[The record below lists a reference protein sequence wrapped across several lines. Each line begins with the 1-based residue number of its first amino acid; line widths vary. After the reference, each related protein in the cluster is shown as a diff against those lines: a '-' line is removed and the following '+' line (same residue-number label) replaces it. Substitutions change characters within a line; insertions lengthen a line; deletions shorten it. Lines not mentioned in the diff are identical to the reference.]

1 MKRQLVI
8 FLWICVCTMFLFSV
22 RAQETEVEEA
32 GWKLA
37 IQSYTFH
44 RFTLVEALDKT
55 AELGIKYIEVYPGH
69 KLGGKWGNRPFD
81 FNLDVQTQKELKALS
96 ASKGVKI
103 VATGVFVPNVASDW
117 PKLFAFA
124 RSMEMEMITCEPP
137 LADWDEVE
145 KLAEQYGIRVAVH
158 NHPQPSSYWNP
169 SLLLKAISGRS
180 KLIGSCADVGHWR
193 REGLNQLDCLKQL
206 KGRIIS
212 FHFKD
217 IASPETGDPHDVV
230 WGTGVLDVEK
240 MMEIMKEQQFKGYIS
255 IEYEYNWDNSL
266 PEIKKN
272 IDFFNQVAE
281 RMFK

>member
-1 MKRQLVI
+1 MKRQLTI
-8 FLWICVCTMFLFSV
+8 FLWICAYTMFLFSV
-22 RAQETEVEEA
+22 RAQGTGANESD
-32 GWKLA
+32 WKLA

-69 KLGGKWGNRPFD
+69 KLGGKWGDRPFD
-81 FNLDVQTQKELKALS
+81 FNLDTQTQRELKAMS

-103 VATGVFVPNVASDW
+103 VATGVFIPSVASDW

-124 RSMEMEMITCEPP
+124 RSMEMEMITCEPS

-169 SLLLKAISGRS
+169 SLLLDAISGRS

-193 REGLNQLDCLKQL
+193 REGLNQLDCLNRL
-206 KGRIIS
+206 KSRIIS

-266 PEIKKN
+266 PEIKKS
-272 IDFFNQVAE
+272 IEYFNQVTE
-281 RMFK
+281 RMF

>member
-69 KLGGKWGNRPFD
+69 KLGGKWGDRPFD